1 MYRYFIYRVSF
12 AMVSKAD
19 SKSHVFKNDI
29 YDKVIDLARRRGFVW
44 PSSECYGSVAGFI
57 DYGPLGT
64 LLKRRIENLW
74 RQFYVISEGYY
85 EIECPTIGQE
95 AIYIA
100 SGHVGG
106 FADKMCQ
113 CPACEEYLRADHV
126 AEAHHVP
133 EASVLDAAE
142 LQKAICGLPCPDC
155 GEKLENVEVFAFNL
169 MFQTSIGPGSQRA
182 GYLRPETAQGIFV
195 DFSRLLRFYRD
206 KLPFGTVQIGKSYR
220 NEISPRQGMIR
231 LREFTQAEAEIF
243 VHPDEKNHPNF
254 ARYAD
259 YSFPLFSS
267 QQQQAGGG
275 AKVHTMRDAVDK
287 GVIANEYVA
296 YYLALT
302 HDMLITI
309 GVNAEKL
316 RFRQHLPDERA
327 HYAEDCWDAEML
339 SERFGWVEIVGIA
352 DRTDYDLKA
361 HAQESGDSFKVY
373 IQFAEPKKERRRIIS
388 ANMGVLGPQYRGK
401 AKAIADAL
409 AAVSPGPDGAT
420 VTVGGEEY
428 FVPAHLYEIT
438 EEDVD
443 VHGID
448 IRPHVIEPSYG
459 IDRMIY
465 AVLEHSFDEE
475 DVAGEIRRV
484 MHFPARIAPIQ
495 VAVLPLMARDGL
507 DAIAREIT
515 RTLHMHEILADYDD
529 SGAIG
534 RRYRRQDEVG
544 TPFAITVDYD
554 TKENQTV
561 TLRDRDSMKQ
571 VRVNIADLP
580 VLINGLIKGFKTFSG
595 II

>member
-1 MYRYFIYRVSF
+1 
-12 AMVSKAD
+12 MVSKAD
-19 SKSHVFKNDI
+19 KKSGSGGNDI
-29 YDKVIDLARRRGFVW
+29 YEQVIDLARRRGFVW

-64 LLKRRIENLW
+64 LLKRRIEDLW
-74 RQFYVISEGYY
+74 RRFYVISEGYY

-113 CPACEEYLRADHV
+113 CPSCEEYLRADHV
-126 AEAHHVP
+126 AEAHQVP
-133 EASVLDAAE
+133 EASVLSAAE
-142 LQKAICGLPCPDC
+142 LQRAITGLPCPSC
-155 GEKLENVEVFAFNL
+155 GEKLVNIEVFAFNL
-169 MFQTSIGPGSQRA
+169 MFQTSIGPGSQRK

-195 DFSRLLRFYRD
+195 DFGRLLRFYRD
-206 KLPFGTVQIGKSYR
+206 RLPFGTVQIGKSYR

-254 ARYAD
+254 SRYAD

-267 QQQQAGGG
+267 DQQQAGGD
-275 AKVHTMRDAVDK
+275 AKTYSMKDAVRA

-302 HDMLITI
+302 HELLLSI
-309 GVNAEKL
+309 GIRPEKL

-327 HYAEDCWDAEML
+327 HYAEDCWDAEIR
-339 SERFGWVEIVGIA
+339 SDRFGWVETVGIA
-352 DRTDYDLKA
+352 DRTDYDLRA
-361 HAQESGDSFKVY
+361 HAAGSGDSFTVY
-373 IQFAEPKKERRRIIS
+373 VQFSAPRRERRKVIS

-409 AAVSPGPDGAT
+409 GTVEPGPDGAT
-420 VTVGGEEY
+420 VTVDGEEF
-428 FVPAHLYEIT
+428 FVPSHLFDISE
-438 EEDVD
+438 EEVDVRGEDV
-443 VHGID
+443 
-448 IRPHVIEPSYG
+448 RPHVIEPSYG

-465 AVLEHSFDEE
+465 AALEHAFDEE
-475 DVAGEIRRV
+475 EVDGEIRRV
-484 MHFPARIAPIQ
+484 MRFPPRIAPVQ

-507 DAIAREIT
+507 DEIARSVT
-515 RTLHMHEILADYDD
+515 RTLHTHDILAEYDD

-554 TKENQTV
+554 TKEDQTV

-571 VRVNIADLP
+571 VRVPICDLP
-580 VLINGLIKGFKTFSG
+580 DLIGRLIRGTSPFPGSSEQP
-595 II
+595 